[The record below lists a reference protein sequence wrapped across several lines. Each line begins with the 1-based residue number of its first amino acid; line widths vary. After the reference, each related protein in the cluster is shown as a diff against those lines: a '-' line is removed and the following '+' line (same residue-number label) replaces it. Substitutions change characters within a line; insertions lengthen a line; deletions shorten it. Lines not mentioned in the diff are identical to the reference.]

1 MFPKIL
7 QANRGAAKLR
17 KQGCPDYPSLQ
28 QLFATSTATGN
39 LQISS
44 NTPPLNSDEERVLE
58 EEIANANANAD
69 ANADPSAPTHLD
81 DDCYTP
87 NFDSFPHTV
96 EDAEVEEVTRRADKR
111 PMQDASRKGKKGS
124 KRSDRVSEMIAALQE
139 YNAMSERR
147 YSGKLGRT
155 TGSSDQFAQSV
166 VGGDPCSLT
175 KAMDVLNM
183 YPDLSNKAYIKMSKV
198 LQQKDN
204 RVVFMCMPEHR
215 RKSWIDD
222 ILNPEED

>member
-1 MFPKIL
+1 M
-7 QANRGAAKLR
+7 
-17 KQGCPDYPSLQ
+17 
-28 QLFATSTATGN
+28 
-39 LQISS
+39 
-44 NTPPLNSDEERVLE
+44 
-58 EEIANANANAD
+58 
-69 ANADPSAPTHLD
+69 
-81 DDCYTP
+81 
-87 NFDSFPHTV
+87 
-96 EDAEVEEVTRRADKR
+96 EDAEVEEVTRRADKH
-111 PMQDASRKGKKGS
+111 PMQDASCKGKKAS
-124 KRSDRVSEMIAALQE
+124 KRSDRVSEMTAALQK

-147 YSGKLGRT
+147 YSGKLSRT
-155 TGSSDQFAQSV
+155 TGSSDQFAQSI

>member
-1 MFPKIL
+1 MFPRIL
-7 QANRGAAKLR
+7 QANRGAANSR
-17 KQGCPDYPSLQ
+17 KQGCPNYPSLQ
-28 QLFATSTATGN
+28 QLFATSTAIGN

-44 NTPPLNSDEERVLE
+44 NTPPLNSDEEHVLE
-58 EEIANANANAD
+58 EEIANASANVD
-69 ANADPSAPTHLD
+69 VDPSAPTHLD

-87 NFDSFPHTV
+87 NFDSFPQTV
-96 EDAEVEEVTRRADKR
+96 EDAEVEEVTWRADKH
-111 PMQDASRKGKKGS
+111 PMQDAICKGKKAS
-124 KRSDRVSEMIAALQE
+124 KKSDRVSEMTVALQE

-147 YSGKLGRT
+147 YTGKLGKT
-155 TGSSDQFAQSV
+155 ISSSDQFAQSV

-204 RVVFMCMPEHR
+204 RVVFICMPEHR

>member
-7 QANRGAAKLR
+7 QANRGATNLK

-58 EEIANANANAD
+58 EEIANANADAD
-69 ANADPSAPTHLD
+69 ASAPTHLD
-81 DDCYTP
+81 DDCDTP
-87 NFDSFPHTV
+87 NFDSFPQTV
-96 EDAEVEEVTRRADKR
+96 EDAEVKEVTRRADKR
-111 PMQDASRKGKKGS
+111 PMQDASHKGKKAL
-124 KRSDRVSEMIAALQE
+124 KKSDRVSEMTAALQE
-139 YNAMSERR
+139 YNAMSKCR
-147 YSGKLGRT
+147 YSGKPGRT
-155 TGSSDQFAQSV
+155 TGSSDQFVQSV
-166 VGGDPCSLT
+166 VGGDPCSLA

-183 YPDLSNKAYIKMSKV
+183 YSDLSNKAYIKMSKV

-204 RVVFMCMPEHR
+204 RVVFMCMLEHR

>member
-1 MFPKIL
+1 M
-7 QANRGAAKLR
+7 
-17 KQGCPDYPSLQ
+17 
-28 QLFATSTATGN
+28 FATSTATGN
-39 LQISS
+39 LQISL

-69 ANADPSAPTHLD
+69 VDPSASTHLD

-87 NFDSFPHTV
+87 NFDSFPQTV
-96 EDAEVEEVTRRADKR
+96 EDAEVEEVTWRADKH
-111 PMQDASRKGKKGS
+111 PMQDAIRKGKKAS
-124 KRSDRVSEMIAALQE
+124 KKSDRVSEMTAALQE
-139 YNAMSERR
+139 YNAMFERR

-155 TGSSDQFAQSV
+155 IGSSDQFAQSV

-204 RVVFMCMPEHR
+204 RVVFVCMPEHR
-215 RKSWIDD
+215 RKSRIDD
-222 ILNPEED
+222 ILNPKED